1 MSIISEAKKVFPE
14 IVPELGSYYG
24 VISDW
29 DRIYSNSP
37 PWKKVKKSG
46 LYAKGSR
53 SMSALLAAK
62 VAADEFSRLTFSE
75 QVTIVV
81 AKPYEEYVSKVLD
94 KCGFWRRFPDFLSC
108 AYALGG
114 GAAKIYAA
122 DGSPAIDYI
131 SADRFVPTAWDE
143 GGISEGIF
151 QSKIC
156 KNGFYYTLFERYF
169 TENGL
174 AAVDYR
180 LFRSGQKST
189 LGNEVPVS
197 ELFPEL
203 PDSIRYN
210 TAKVPMFRYFK
221 TDVSNNIDRYS
232 PLGVSIFAGAADTLK
247 ALDVA
252 FDSFSREFVLGKKRI
267 IVPSACVQTVV
278 DPESGEM
285 KRYFDADDEAF
296 VALKCDE
303 EKSLDI
309 KDNTVDLRVEEH
321 VSAINALLDILCFQ
335 VGLSSGTFSFNGSQ
349 GLKTATEVISADSKT
364 ARTAKA
370 NKNLLQ
376 EFIQGIV
383 ESIIA
388 LGVDL
393 GDVPPSDD
401 YGIVVTMPDGVV
413 IDDNTK
419 IENNI
424 KLVSA
429 GLKSKVSAIMDI
441 FGCEEEDALKELE
454 RILKESQISAD
465 MVDLMAL
472 SSEGVKNAPKQE
484 EAADEGGN

>member
-14 IVPELGSYYG
+14 IVPELGNYYG
-24 VISDW
+24 QISEW

-46 LYAKGSR
+46 LYASGNR
-53 SMSALLAAK
+53 SMSMLLAAK

-75 QVTIVV
+75 QVTVS
-81 AKPYEEYVSKVLD
+81 AAEPYGEYVSKVLD
-94 KCGFWRRFPDFLSC
+94 RCGFWRRFPDFLSC

-189 LGNEVPVS
+189 IGNEVSLS

-203 PDSIRYN
+203 PENVRYN

-221 TDVSNNIDRYS
+221 PDVSNNIDRYS
-232 PLGVSIFAGAADTLK
+232 PLGVSVFSAAIDTLK

-267 IVPSACVQTVV
+267 IVPSSCIQTVV
-278 DPESGEM
+278 DVETGAV
-285 KRYFDADDEAF
+285 KRYFDPDDEAY
-296 VALKCDE
+296 VALKCDD

-309 KDNTVDLRVEEH
+309 KDNTVELRVEEH
-321 VSAINALLDILCFQ
+321 VSAINALLDLLCFQ
-335 VGLSSGTFSFNGSQ
+335 VGLSSGAFSFNGSQ
-349 GLKTATEVISADSKT
+349 GLKTATEVVSADSKT

-383 ESIIA
+383 ESVIA

-401 YGIVVTMPDGVV
+401 YGIVITMPDGVV

-441 FGCEEEDALKELE
+441 FGCEEDEALKELE
-454 RILKESQISAD
+454 RISKESQISAD
-465 MVDLMAL
+465 MIDLNAL
-472 SSEGVKNAPKQE
+472 
-484 EAADEGGN
+484 GGN

>member
-14 IVPELGSYYG
+14 IVPELGNYYG
-24 VISDW
+24 QISEW
-29 DRIYSNSP
+29 DRIYSNMP

-46 LYAKGSR
+46 LYASGNR
-53 SMSALLAAK
+53 SMSMLLAAK

-75 QVTIVV
+75 QVTVS
-81 AKPYEEYVSKVLD
+81 AAEPYGEYVSKVLER
-94 KCGFWRRFPDFLSC
+94 CGFWRRFPDFLSC

-114 GAAKIYAA
+114 GAAKVYAA

-151 QSKIC
+151 QSKIA

-189 LGNEVPVS
+189 IGNEVLLS

-203 PDSIRYN
+203 PENVRYN

-221 TDVSNNIDRYS
+221 PDVSNNIDRYS
-232 PLGVSIFAGAADTLK
+232 PLGVSVFSAAVDTLK

-252 FDSFSREFVLGKKRI
+252 FDSFAREFILGKKRI
-267 IVPSACVQTVV
+267 IVPSSCIQTVV
-278 DPESGEM
+278 DVDTGEI
-285 KRYFDADDEAF
+285 KRYFDADDEAY
-296 VALKCDE
+296 VALKCDDAQ
-303 EKSLDI
+303 SLNI
-309 KDNTVDLRVEEH
+309 KDNTVELRVEEH
-321 VSAINALLDILCFQ
+321 VSAINALLNLLCFQ
-335 VGLSSGTFSFNGSQ
+335 VGLSSGAFSF
-349 GLKTATEVISADSKT
+349 KVVSADSKT

-370 NKNLLQ
+370 NKNLLK

-383 ESIIA
+383 ESVIA
-388 LGVDL
+388 LGIDL
-393 GDVPPSDD
+393 GDVPPSEDF
-401 YGIVVTMPDGVV
+401 GIVITMPDGVV

-441 FGCEEEDALKELE
+441 FGCEEDEAMAELE
-454 RILKESQISAD
+454 RISKESQISAD
-465 MVDLMAL
+465 MIDLNAL
-472 SSEGVKNAPKQE
+472 
-484 EAADEGGN
+484 GGN

>member
-24 VISDW
+24 QISEW
-29 DRIYSNSP
+29 DRIYSNMP

-46 LYAKGSR
+46 LYASGNR
-53 SMSALLAAK
+53 SMSMLLAAK

-75 QVTIVV
+75 QVTVS
-81 AKPYEEYVSKVLD
+81 AAEPYGEYISKVLD

-114 GAAKIYAA
+114 GAAKVYAS

-131 SADRFVPTAWDE
+131 SADRFVPTAWSE
-143 GGISEGIF
+143 GGITEGIF
-151 QSKIC
+151 QSKIA

-174 AAVDYR
+174 AAVD
-180 LFRSGQKST
+180 
-189 LGNEVPVS
+189 
-197 ELFPEL
+197 
-203 PDSIRYN
+203 
-210 TAKVPMFRYFK
+210 
-221 TDVSNNIDRYS
+221 
-232 PLGVSIFAGAADTLK
+232 TLK

-252 FDSFSREFVLGKKRI
+252 FDSFAREFVLGKKRI
-267 IVPSACVQTVV
+267 IVPSAFVQTVV
-278 DPESGEM
+278 DPDTGEM
-285 KRYFDADDEAF
+285 KRYFDADDEAY
-296 VALKCDE
+296 VALKCDD

-309 KDNTVDLRVEEH
+309 KDNTVELRVEEH
-321 VSAINALLDILCFQ
+321 VSAINALLDLLCFQ
-335 VGLSSGTFSFNGSQ
+335 VGLSSGAFSFNGSQ
-349 GLKTATEVISADSKT
+349 GLKTATEVVSADSKT

-370 NKNLLQ
+370 NKNLIQ

-383 ESIIA
+383 ESVIA

-401 YGIVVTMPDGVV
+401 YGIVITMPDGVV

-454 RILKESQISAD
+454 RISKESQISAD
-465 MVDLMAL
+465 MIDLNAL
-472 SSEGVKNAPKQE
+472 
-484 EAADEGGN
+484 GGN